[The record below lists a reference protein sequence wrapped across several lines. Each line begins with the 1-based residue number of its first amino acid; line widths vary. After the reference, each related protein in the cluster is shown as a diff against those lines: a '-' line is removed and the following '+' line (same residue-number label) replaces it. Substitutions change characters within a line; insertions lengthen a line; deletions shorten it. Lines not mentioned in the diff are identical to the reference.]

1 MSQTLNPIQQLGQLG
16 QSVWYD
22 NMYRALIDTGE
33 LQRLIDSGVTGLTSN
48 PTIFEKAISSSDDY
62 DESLVAHAMRSSDPQ
77 DLFEGLAVED
87 IRAAADLLLPIYERT
102 EGADGFASLE
112 VNPHLAHDT
121 KGTIKAARRLFLAL
135 DRPNV
140 MIKVPATPEGIPAI
154 RNLIGRGINVN
165 VTLIF
170 SLEMYAK
177 VRDAYVAGL
186 EDLVAAGGDP
196 ARVSSVASFFV
207 SRVDTSVD
215 GLIGESGG
223 ALDEYA
229 GKAAVANAKIAY
241 QDFKST
247 FTTDRFQAVAEHGA
261 RVQRPLWAST
271 STKNPEYSD
280 VLYVETL
287 IGPHTVNT
295 MPDATL
301 AAFMEH
307 GTARTSIEDD
317 ADESRAVIS
326 ALEAGGVSM
335 EAVTTQLM
343 HDGVKAFADSF
354 DELLDNIVV
363 KRDKLLS
370 EMAVPAGG
378 SLGKARATADEAVA
392 SLQDKDAVAR
402 IWSGDHTLWSS
413 DPTEITDRLGW
424 LDVPSSTLDSVD
436 ELTRFANE
444 VRDEGTRHIVLL
456 GMGGSSLGAEVLGQ
470 CANPPARLV
479 SDGQDEGDSTFHPHL
494 NPLPSRE
501 RRTMRGW
508 PELTV
513 LDSTIPARIAS
524 VVESIDPART
534 LFLVSSK
541 SGTTI
546 EPNMLYKFFRSV
558 VEDAVGAEKAGDRFV
573 AITDADSALD
583 ELGQESGFRRV
594 FRNRPDIGGRY
605 SVLSYFGLVPAA
617 LIGFDIRGLLDSAV
631 TMQGACG
638 AGVPVA
644 AHPGAWF
651 GAVLGSLALAGRDKL
666 TILTSPSLAS
676 FGLWVEQLVAESL
689 GKDGVGIVPI
699 AGEPVEA
706 FTETGLKPA
715 PYG

>member
-1 MSQTLNPIQQLGQLG
+1 MENSTVRRRQPVSQTLNPIQQLGRLG

-22 NMYRALIDTGE
+22 NMYRALIETGE

-62 DESLVAHAMRSSDPQ
+62 DESLVAHARRSSDPQ

-121 KGTIKAARRLFLAL
+121 KGTIKAARRLFSAL
-135 DRPNV
+135 GRPNV

-170 SLEMYAK
+170 SLEMYAR

-215 GLIGESGG
+215 GLIGDADG
-223 ALDEYA
+223 ALDEYQ

-247 FTTDRFQAVAEHGA
+247 FSTDRFRAVAEHGA

-307 GTARTSIEDD
+307 GTAQTSIEDD
-317 ADESRAVIS
+317 VDEARATIS

-335 EAVTTQLM
+335 DAVTTQLM

-370 EMAVPAGG
+370 
-378 SLGKARATADEAVA
+378 
-392 SLQDKDAVAR
+392 
-402 IWSGDHTLWSS
+402 
-413 DPTEITDRLGW
+413 
-424 LDVPSSTLDSVD
+424 
-436 ELTRFANE
+436 
-444 VRDEGTRHIVLL
+444 
-456 GMGGSSLGAEVLGQ
+456 
-470 CANPPARLV
+470 
-479 SDGQDEGDSTFHPHL
+479 
-494 NPLPSRE
+494 
-501 RRTMRGW
+501 
-508 PELTV
+508 
-513 LDSTIPARIAS
+513 
-524 VVESIDPART
+524 
-534 LFLVSSK
+534 
-541 SGTTI
+541 
-546 EPNMLYKFFRSV
+546 
-558 VEDAVGAEKAGDRFV
+558 
-573 AITDADSALD
+573 
-583 ELGQESGFRRV
+583 
-594 FRNRPDIGGRY
+594 
-605 SVLSYFGLVPAA
+605 
-617 LIGFDIRGLLDSAV
+617 
-631 TMQGACG
+631 
-638 AGVPVA
+638 
-644 AHPGAWF
+644 
-651 GAVLGSLALAGRDKL
+651 ALA
-666 TILTSPSLAS
+666 A
-676 FGLWVEQLVAESL
+676 
-689 GKDGVGIVPI
+689 
-699 AGEPVEA
+699 PVE
-706 FTETGLKPA
+706 
-715 PYG
+715 